1 MLVATAPECDSA
13 ARNRASNDREFAA
26 SQEALVPPSQVGTYN
41 KSGLNVTFGTTDS
54 VLLLAGSTTA
64 IAAATAYQFELL
76 GKPAVKAG
84 FNMVLVRLVHL
95 PDRKPVSGAVIFQT
109 RADMGPEQM
118 ATMAAPV
125 RAVPSTRPGTY
136 AFEIQNGPVWNKPGK
151 WALTL
156 GAKVQGEVETVRG
169 AVNLDLNP

>member
-1 MLVATAPECDSA
+1 MP
-13 ARNRASNDREFAA
+13 RG
-26 SQEALVPPSQVGTYN
+26 QVGTN
-41 KSGLNVTFGTTDS
+41 IMSGLNSTFGTTAL

-64 IAAATAYQFELL
+64 IAAAKDYQFELV

-84 FNMVLVRLVHL
+84 FNTVLVRLVHL
-95 PDRKPVSGAVIFQT
+95 PGRKPVTGAVIFET
-109 RADMGPEQM
+109 RADMAPEQM

-125 RAVPSTRPGTY
+125 TAVPSTRPGTY

-156 GAKVQGEVETVRG
+156 AAKVQGEAETVRG
-169 AVNLDLNP
+169 TVNLDLNP